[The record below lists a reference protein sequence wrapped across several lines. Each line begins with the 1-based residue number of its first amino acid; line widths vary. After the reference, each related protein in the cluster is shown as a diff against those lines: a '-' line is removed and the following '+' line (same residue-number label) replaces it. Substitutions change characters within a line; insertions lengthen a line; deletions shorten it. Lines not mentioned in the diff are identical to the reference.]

1 MAEENLQKPQD
12 NIVPKPQQNVSAKDR
27 LMQGD
32 TPPPLTPAPV
42 STPEPEPIPKSTP
55 TPEITPTPTP
65 EPKNKVQ
72 GKPKVDLGHT
82 TQLKDWP
89 PKDAPASPNKE
100 ESQNE
105 KEEVPLR
112 TIRTYKDDLAQVV
125 GKKKESLVSIAT
137 AENER
142 RVKNGE
148 PLDSIEDEVSK
159 KQRLKKIGIIILSA
173 TLFVLGAGSV
183 FYFYGKS
190 DTETVKPDSSI
201 PSVIFSDEEEEFEIT
216 DLSRRQILNGLTTLK
231 DHSRLSIGRTKNV
244 FITQS
249 FVDEEGI
256 ETRELVGASDFLNA
270 INAQLPTSF
279 LRSLEPLFMFGVY
292 HFDGNRPFLILKNSF
307 YENTFAGML
316 SWERDIK
323 EDLAPLFGPAE
334 FDVVSG
340 NDSETNTPSII
351 VPTFSDFVIKNK
363 DARILKDNSGEIVLM
378 YSFIDKNTIVITTN
392 ENTFSEVFTRMTSS
406 RTLR

>member
-82 TQLKDWP
+82 TKLKDWP

-190 DTETVKPDSSI
+190 GTETVKPDSSI